1 MQMICALLIF
11 QTEDLPGTLPELS
24 PWLDRRLM
32 SRDERF
38 ARLAAQQ
45 HRRFIKTHTPL
56 DGIPIDPRATYI
68 VVARHPLDM
77 AVSLYHQ
84 GSNIDR
90 ARLRQLTGQ
99 SEPSEPPLPRPP
111 LHDWARRG
119 QPNIALVHYQDLSA
133 DLDGEMRRLAGRL
146 QISVPEE
153 IWPGLV
159 RAATFQY
166 MRDNSERLTGPPAI
180 IKDSKAFFRRGTSGA
195 GREELS
201 AAELADYQRRVAQLA
216 PPDGS
221 GMAYDEADLH
231 RIAGTGDGGRPA
243 GLAESTLWRLI
254 RRTARYPLTGS
265 RRAGSPSLTT
275 GAAGSASA
283 PVVTLTS
290 PPSSCCSP
298 RSAAVPRSTWTS

>member
-1 MQMICALLIF
+1 
-11 QTEDLPGTLPELS
+11 
-24 PWLDRRLM
+24 M

-99 SEPSEPPLPRPP
+99 SEPSGPPPPRPP
-111 LHDWARRG
+111 LHDWLISWIHEDTTPQQQMDSLPGVMWHLSDAWARRG
-119 QPNIALVHYQDLSA
+119 QPNIVLVHYQDLSA
-133 DLDGEMRRLAGRL
+133 DLDREMRRLAGRL
-146 QISVPEE
+146 RISVPEE

-216 PPDGS
+216 PPDLLS
-221 GMAYDEADLH
+221 WLH
-231 RIAGTGDGGRPA
+231 RDWLHGDDGAGQ
-243 GLAESTLWRLI
+243 
-254 RRTARYPLTGS
+254 
-265 RRAGSPSLTT
+265 
-275 GAAGSASA
+275 
-283 PVVTLTS
+283 
-290 PPSSCCSP
+290 
-298 RSAAVPRSTWTS
+298 